1 MRLTAKAPDPSPSES
16 GTPEV
21 PLSEVISKL
30 SSSKLIL
37 VNKYYNLNFIKEI
50 YVLNYT
56 MTVFSWH
63 LLKFNTIVE
72 VGLECVK

>member
-37 VNKYYNLNFIKEI
+37 VNKYYYLNFINEI
-50 YVLNYT
+50 YVFNILSKIYT
-56 MTVFSWH
+56 ITVFS
-63 LLKFNTIVE
+63 
-72 VGLECVK
+72 

>member
-50 YVLNYT
+50 YV
-56 MTVFSWH
+56 
-63 LLKFNTIVE
+63 FNILSNIYVY
-72 VGLECVK
+72 LY